1 MIFRRRFD
9 NFFKGKGYTRT
20 VLHAR
25 GKGYFYEKVG
35 DVSISLGDIF
45 EGEWDIFA
53 IGRGYFS

>member
-1 MIFRRRFD
+1 VIFRRRFD

-35 DVSISLGDIF
+35 DVSISIGDIF
-45 EGEWDIFA
+45 
-53 IGRGYFS
+53 